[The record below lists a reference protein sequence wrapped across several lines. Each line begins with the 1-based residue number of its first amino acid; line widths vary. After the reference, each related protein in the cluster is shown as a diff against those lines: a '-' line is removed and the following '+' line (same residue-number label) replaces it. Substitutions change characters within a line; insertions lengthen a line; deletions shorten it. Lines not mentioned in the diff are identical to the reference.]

1 MPSASPTE
9 LVLDLRAEYEKTGDT
24 VLVYAFVVDPTLE
37 LGFPGLVKSGTCQLL
52 YRGNLIREIL
62 FDKRFGNGPE
72 GLGDFVF
79 QFSHP
84 SAITNLQVRIEMLMD
99 VPTAPGNPPGKGGN
113 GPPPGGGNG
122 PPPGGNGP
130 PPGGGGPIPVFL
142 LAKTVP
148 VTKGETPYLPLERQA
163 GTGSDLNG
171 ELRSKKRVDE
181 ELL

>member
-1 MPSASPTE
+1 MPSVSPTE
-9 LVLDLRAEYEKTGDT
+9 LVLDLRAEYEETGDT
-24 VLVYAFVVDPTLE
+24 VLVYAFFVDPTLE
-37 LGFPGLVKSGTCQLL
+37 LGFPGLVKAGRCQLL

-84 SAITNLQVRIEMLMD
+84 PAITNLQVRLELS
-99 VPTAPGNPPGKGGN
+99 TFESLSG
-113 GPPPGGGNG
+113 GPPP
-122 PPPGGNGP
+122 
-130 PPGGGGPIPVFL
+130 VF

-148 VTKGETPYLPLERQA
+148 VTKGETPYLPIERQV